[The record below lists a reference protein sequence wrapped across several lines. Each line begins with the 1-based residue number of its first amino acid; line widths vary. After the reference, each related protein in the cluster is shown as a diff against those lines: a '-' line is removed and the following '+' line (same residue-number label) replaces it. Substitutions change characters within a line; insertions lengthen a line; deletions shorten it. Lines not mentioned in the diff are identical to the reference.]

1 MSPLIKS
8 AFTRCGAE
16 PECWYAAGLGPHHQ
30 RLKQDVE
37 ERL

>member
-16 PECWYAAGLGPHHQ
+16 PECWYAGLLPHHQ

>member
-8 AFTRCGAE
+8 AFTRYGAE
-16 PECWYAAGLGPHHQ
+16 PECWYVGLESHHQ

>member
-8 AFTRCGAE
+8 AFTLCGAE
-16 PECWYAAGLGPHHQ
+16 PECWYAGLGPHHQ

>member
-8 AFTRCGAE
+8 AFTLCGAE
-16 PECWYAAGLGPHHQ
+16 PECWYVGLLPHHQ

>member
-16 PECWYAAGLGPHHQ
+16 PECWYVDLGPHHQ

-37 ERL
+37 EHL